1 MGELSEEQYKVC
13 CDAFAAFSSAGDGLL
28 TPFELNNCMRSLGH
42 APTNDEFNK
51 IIEEHDLYAKG
62 GVSLQGFLYIVAQRE
77 ASTTLKQGLLEAF
90 SKFDRDQ
97 NGYVDAEEIK
107 EAMMVLGEEPFTEE
121 EWVKLLEEYEMPPD
135 NQIDYYQFVDIMTRK
150 EPAQ

>member
-1 MGELSEEQYKVC
+1 
-13 CDAFAAFSSAGDGLL
+13 
-28 TPFELNNCMRSLGH
+28 
-42 APTNDEFNK
+42 
-51 IIEEHDLYAKG
+51 
-62 GVSLQGFLYIVAQRE
+62 LYIVAQRE